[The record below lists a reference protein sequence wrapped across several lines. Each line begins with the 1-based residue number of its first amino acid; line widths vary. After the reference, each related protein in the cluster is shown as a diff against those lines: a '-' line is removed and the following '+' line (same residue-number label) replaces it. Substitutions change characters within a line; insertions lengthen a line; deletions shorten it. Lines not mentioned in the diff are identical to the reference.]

1 MLVKRRTHERHDAL
15 TGLINRAEFGARL
28 HRVLCQ
34 VHREMGEHA
43 LLYIDLDQ
51 FKLVNDVSGHAVGDM
66 FLKNVAQL
74 IASTL
79 RSTDTLSRL
88 GGDEFGILLENCGVE
103 QAQRIAQKIC
113 ERIENFRFVH
123 EGQRFRTGASIGLV
137 PVDQRWPTT
146 SAILQASDTA
156 CYAAKEAGGNRVYVW
171 FASDLAL
178 QARNGEMQWTSRIEQ
193 ALDDNQFVLY
203 AQRIQ
208 ALEQPISPCKGIHA
222 EVLLR
227 MLGPDGDV
235 ILPSAF
241 LPAAERFHLASRIDK
256 WVLKEVLAWMRRQ
269 VPQVLVEKLHVNLS
283 GQSVGDKVFHRWA
296 IDLLKDAGP
305 EMCSRLCL
313 EITETAAITNMQDAS
328 AFIAQVKSLGLG
340 VALDDFGAGA
350 SSFIYLKTL
359 SVDSLK
365 IDGEFVKTVVHDSL
379 NEVAV
384 RCFVNVAKVVQ
395 LYTVAEF
402 VESEEV
408 FLHLRNLGVD
418 YVQGYFVH
426 RPEPLDNL
434 HPKFH

>member
-1 MLVKRRTHERHDAL
+1 MKRRTHEQHDAL

-28 HRVLCQ
+28 RRVLCQ
-34 VHREMGEHA
+34 VHRELSEHA

-66 FLKNVAQL
+66 FLKKVAQL

-79 RSTDTLSRL
+79 RGTDTLSRL
-88 GGDEFGILLENCGVE
+88 GGDEFGILLEDCGVE
-103 QAQRIAQKIC
+103 QAQRVAQKIC
-113 ERIENFRFVH
+113 ECIENFRFIH
-123 EGQRFRTGASIGLV
+123 EGQRFRTGTSIGLV
-137 PVDQRWPTT
+137 PLDRRWSTT

-171 FASDLAL
+171 LASDLAL

-193 ALDDNQFVLY
+193 ALDDSQFVLY

-208 ALEQPISPCKGIHA
+208 ALAHTSASGGIHA

-227 MLGPDGDV
+227 MLGPDGV
-235 ILPSAF
+235 LIPPGVF

-256 WVLKEVLAWMRRQ
+256 WVLKEVIAWMRGQ
-269 VPQVLVEKLHVNLS
+269 LQHVVVDKLNVNLS
-283 GQSVGDKVFHRWA
+283 GQSVGDKLFHQWA
-296 IDLLKDAGP
+296 IELLMEAGP
-305 EMCSRLCL
+305 EICSRLCL
-313 EITETAAITNMQDAS
+313 EITETAAITNMQNAS
-328 AFIAQVKSLGLG
+328 AFIAQVKSLGLS

-350 SSFIYLKTL
+350 SSFSYLKTL
-359 SVDSLK
+359 SVDCLK
-365 IDGEFVKTVVHDSL
+365 IDGEFIKTVVHDPL

-384 RCFVNVAKVVQ
+384 QCFVNVAKVVR
-395 LYTVAEF
+395 LHTVAEF

-418 YVQGYFVH
+418 YVQGYFIH
-426 RPEPLDNL
+426 RPEPLANL
-434 HPKFH
+434 CLQLH